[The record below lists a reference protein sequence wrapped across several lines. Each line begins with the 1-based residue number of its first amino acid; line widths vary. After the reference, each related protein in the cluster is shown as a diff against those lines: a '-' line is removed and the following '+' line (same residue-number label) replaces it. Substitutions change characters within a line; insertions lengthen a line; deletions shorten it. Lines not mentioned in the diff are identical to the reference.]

1 MHVFNCC
8 LPLLFVAAIENHC
21 ENVRCRGFAY
31 LSAENLED
39 KSERTASVFKSGS
52 LKQTLVHLGSHQS

>member
-1 MHVFNCC
+1 MYLIAVCPCFLL
-8 LPLLFVAAIENHC
+8 LPLKNHC

-52 LKQTLVHLGSHQS
+52 LKQSLVHLGSHQS